1 MSLDSLPVNIVY
13 FGSPDFA
20 VPALRALVAHPHLAR
35 VIAVVTQPDK
45 PSGRGQKVG
54 APAVKIAAA
63 AHDIPVFQPTTLR
76 TPESQA
82 LLAAYPAD
90 LFVVAAYGKILPPA
104 VLAMPRLGCVNLH
117 ASLLP
122 KYRGA
127 APITH
132 AILNGEAKTGVC
144 LMQMEEGLDTGG
156 VYAHA
161 TTPIT
166 DDDDAGTLTDRL
178 AGIGAE
184 VLIANLPE
192 LAQGTL
198 VVMAQS
204 QGETYAG
211 KIKKEDGRID
221 WGKPAH
227 TVFNHI
233 RAFSPWP
240 SAFAFLGEKRVQIL
254 KARATQSDATAAGT
268 MFVKDSRLL
277 VACAQGALDILELKP
292 EGKRAMSA
300 AEFLAGRPQLPAV
313 LR

>member
-1 MSLDSLPVNIVY
+1 MKPLDILY

-20 VPALRALVAHPHLAR
+20 VPALEALIAHPHLAR
-35 VIAVVTQPDK
+35 VVAVVTQPDK

-54 APAVKIAAA
+54 APAVKVAAA
-63 AHDIPVFQPTTLR
+63 SHDIPALQPTTLR
-76 TPESQA
+76 TPEAQA
-82 LLAAYPAD
+82 LLARYPAD
-90 LFVVAAYGKILPPA
+90 LFVVAAYGKILPLA
-104 VLAMPRLGCVNLH
+104 VLSMPKLGCVNLH

-127 APITH
+127 APIAH
-132 AILNGEAKTGVC
+132 ALLHGESETGVC

-161 TTPIT
+161 KTPIT
-166 DDDDAGTLTDRL
+166 DEDDAGTLTARL
-178 AGIGAE
+178 AQIGAE

-198 VVMAQS
+198 VPMSQS
-204 QGETYAG
+204 QGDTYAG
-211 KIKKEDGRID
+211 KIKKEDGHLD
-221 WGKPAH
+221 WGKPA
-227 TVFNHI
+227 VEVWNHI

-240 SAFAFLGEKRVQIL
+240 SAFAFLGDKRVQIL
-254 KARATQSDATAAGT
+254 RAKLTQNDGTAAGT
-268 MFVKDSRLL
+268 MFVLGERLL
-277 VACAQGALDILELKP
+277 VACAEGAIDIVALKQ

-300 AEFLAGRPQLPAV
+300 AEFLSGRPQLPSV